1 MKHIQILSGSPPL
14 MRMFT
19 CTCSYFKKKMLLE
32 LIQNCVVDHYTI
44 IEDPSVHTALS
55 DNYLIVGIW
64 A

>member
-1 MKHIQILSGSPPL
+1 